1 MLAYDFRLVRSK
13 RKTRVISCETS
24 YLHEAE
30 QPYLESIH
38 LTVPLNVESIYV
50 LSMFYNHC

>member
-13 RKTRVISCETS
+13 RKTRLISCETS

-38 LTVPLNVESIYV
+38 LTVPLNVHLRFKYV
-50 LSMFYNHC
+50 L